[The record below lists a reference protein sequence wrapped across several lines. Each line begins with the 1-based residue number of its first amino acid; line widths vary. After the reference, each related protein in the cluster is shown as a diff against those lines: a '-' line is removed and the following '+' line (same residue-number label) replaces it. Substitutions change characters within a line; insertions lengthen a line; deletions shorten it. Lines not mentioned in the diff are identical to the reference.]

1 MGDLL
6 FAITE
11 WLRTTQLVELSL
23 WISNTPLSLA
33 IQTHFWAI
41 PTIQTIHIMAL
52 AGLFGSALMM
62 NLRILGLSGG
72 GTSTMP
78 QALGRYVP
86 WIWWGLLVLLITGF
100 LLMVGE
106 PVRELINPIFWIK
119 MVLVVTAVLA
129 NLWFQARVRRNAA
142 TWDSASS
149 SRIAIRFAAAAIILL
164 WCAIMVAGRWIAYA
178 PV

>member
-6 FAITE
+6 YAITE
-11 WLRTTQLVELSL
+11 WLRTTQLVELSI
-23 WISNTPLSLA
+23 WISNTPMSLA

-41 PTIQTIHIMAL
+41 PTIQTFHIMAL
-52 AGLFGSALMM
+52 AGLFGSALLM
-62 NLRILGLSGG
+62 NLRIVGLSGG
-72 GTSTMP
+72 TSTLP
-78 QALGRYVP
+78 QTIGRYVP

-119 MVLVVTAVLA
+119 MILVIIAALS
-129 NLWFQARVRRNAA
+129 NLWFQARVRRKSAA
-142 TWDSASS
+142 WDSGTGG
-149 SRIAIRFAAAAIILL
+149 RIAIRSAAVALILL

>member
-6 FAITE
+6 YAITE
-11 WLRTTQLVELSL
+11 WLRSTQLVELSL

-52 AGLFGSALMM
+52 AGLFGSAFMM
-62 NLRILGLSGG
+62 NLRILGLSGAS
-72 GTSTMP
+72 STVP
-78 QALGRYVP
+78 QTVKRYVP
-86 WIWWGLLVLLITGF
+86 WIWWCLLVLLMTGF

-106 PVRELINPIFWIK
+106 PVRELINPVFWIK
-119 MVLVVTAVLA
+119 MVLVVVAALL
-129 NLWFQARVRRNAA
+129 NLLFQARVRRNAPS
-142 TWDSASS
+142 WDTASGH
-149 SRIAIRFAAAAIILL
+149 IAIRFAAVALILL
-164 WCAIMVAGRWIAYA
+164 WWAIMVAGRWIAYA